1 MRLCCGFFS
10 YGITQGL
17 SPNFATGRLCEPQFC
32 LWYLKE
38 FHMSIGISFINP
50 SDIASFLKNCPN
62 LERIFIDVSKL
73 TDYNYVLFPKSLMS
87 TDLLHPFDIQLGE
100 SSFERG
106 YLWEVQARERF
117 EKCNPSF
124 QSLKVV
130 KVTGFKFQKL
140 ELELVMFFLKK
151 ARNLETLAVV
161 SSRNNQPK
169 VNSQDARWF
178 YFQFIA
184 CRRSPNAKVE
194 MFEYLDDKSSI
205 HPRHPRVGR
214 KFLRGRALED

>member
-1 MRLCCGFFS
+1 MGLTYVNVLTVTSTFLE
-10 YGITQGL
+10 GL
-17 SPNFATGRLCEPQFC
+17 SPNFANGRLCEPQFC
-32 LWYLKE
+32 LWHLKE

-50 SDIASFLKNCPN
+50 SDIASFLENCPN
-62 LERIFIDVSKL
+62 LERIFID
-73 TDYNYVLFPKSLMS
+73 
-87 TDLLHPFDIQLGE
+87 LGE

-151 ARNLETLAVV
+151 AKTLESLALV

-169 VNSQDARWF
+169 VNSQDARFF
-178 YFQFIA
+178 YFQLIA

-214 KFLRGRALED
+214 KFLRGRALDDWEISSLLLICRIKCIHELERS